1 MKAIRTGLAAGALGS
16 ALVLLATGCGSG
28 GGDSSGAAR
37 LAAGP
42 SQAGA
47 VPAAAPAPAKPT
59 VSAASLSIE
68 PADGAK
74 DVKPAGALKV
84 GVAGGKLTTVSVTG
98 PDGAEVPGTV
108 AADGLSWV
116 PNGNLAVSAQYKVAA
131 RATDANGLE
140 TAATSSFSTL
150 TPAKQ
155 AGAHDNVSDNATY
168 GVGMIVS
175 LTFERPVKDKAAV
188 EKGITFETSDG
199 TVVKGHWFGSQRVDF
214 RPAEYWKPGTK
225 VNVHYRLK
233 SVEVAPGV
241 YGGVDRDEPF
251 TIGRSQISTADV
263 ATHKMNVVRDGQEV
277 DSVPF
282 TAGKAGFDTWN
293 GTMVI
298 EDMAETTRMSSQGV
312 AGVGSGEEYD
322 ISDVP
327 HAMRLTDSGTYV
339 HGNYWS
345 SAFGSYNASHGCIGL
360 ADAKGGSAS
369 SRAGKFYTSSLIGD
383 VVTVVNSKG
392 KSVAADNGLS
402 GWNLAWAN
410 W

>member
-1 MKAIRTGLAAGALGS
+1 MKSIRTGLAAGALSG

-28 GGDSSGAAR
+28 GDTGSSSAAR
-37 LAAGP
+37 LAPGASPAGTP
-42 SQAGA
+42 
-47 VPAAAPAPAKPT
+47 APATPAKPT
-59 VSAASLSIE
+59 VSSAAVTIE
-68 PADGAK
+68 PADGATG
-74 DVKPAGALKV
+74 VKPAGALKV
-84 GVAGGKLTTVSVTG
+84 GVSGGKLTTVAVTG
-98 PDGAEVPGTV
+98 PDGKEVPGAV

-116 PNGNLAVSAQYKVAA
+116 PSGNLAVSAQYRVAA
-131 RATDANGLE
+131 KAVDAAGLE
-140 TAATSSFSTL
+140 TTAQSGFTTL
-150 TPAKQ
+150 TPAKD
-155 AGAHDNVSDNATY
+155 AGAHDNISDGGTY

-175 LTFERPVKDKAAV
+175 LTFDRPVKDKAAV
-188 EKGITFETSDG
+188 EKGVGFETSDG

-214 RPAEYWKPGTK
+214 RPAEYWKAGTT
-225 VNVHYRLK
+225 VAVHYRLK

-251 TIGRSQISTADV
+251 TIGRSQITTADV
-263 ATHKMNVVRDGQEV
+263 ATHRMQVVRDGQAV
-277 DSVPF
+277 DEVPF

-293 GTMVI
+293 GTMVV
-298 EDMAETTRMSSQGV
+298 EDKAETTRMSSQGV

-369 SRAGKFYTSSLIGD
+369 SRAGKFYDSSLIGD

-392 KSVAADNGLS
+392 EQVAADNGLS
-402 GWNLAWAN
+402 GWNLSWNN

>member
-1 MKAIRTGLAAGALGS
+1 MKSIRTGLAAGALGS
-16 ALVLLATGCGSG
+16 ALVLLATGCSSG
-28 GGDSSGAAR
+28 GGDSSAAR

-47 VPAAAPAPAKPT
+47 APAAASSAKPT
-59 VSAASLSIE
+59 TSAAVLSIE

-98 PDGAEVPGTV
+98 PDGQAVPGAL

-116 PNGNLAVSAQYKVAA
+116 PSGNLAVSAQYKVAA
-131 RATDANGLE
+131 RATDANGVE
-140 TAATSSFSTL
+140 TAATSAFSTL
-150 TPAKQ
+150 TPTKE
-155 AGAHDNVSDNATY
+155 AGAHDNISDNAGY

-188 EKGITFETSDG
+188 EKGVTFETSDG
-199 TVVKGHWFGSQRVDF
+199 TVVKGHWFGSQRIDF

-251 TIGRSQISTADV
+251 TIGRSQVSTADV
-263 ATHKMNVVRDGQEV
+263 ATHQMKVVRDGQEV

-293 GTMVI
+293 GTMVV
-298 EDMAETTRMSSQGV
+298 EDMAETTRMTSQGV

-360 ADAKGGSAS
+360 ADGKGGSAS
-369 SRAGKFYTSSLIGD
+369 SRAGKFYASSLIGD

-392 KSVAADNGLS
+392 KSVEADNGLS